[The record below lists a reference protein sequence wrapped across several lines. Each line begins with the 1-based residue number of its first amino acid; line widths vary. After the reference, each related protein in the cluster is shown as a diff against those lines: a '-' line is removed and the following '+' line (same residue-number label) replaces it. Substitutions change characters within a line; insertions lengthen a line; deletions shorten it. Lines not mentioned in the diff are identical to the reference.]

1 MSSPSWKIGALLW
14 ATILHFFHILGINVV
29 LWCFQFAESTC
40 TLPGLAA
47 FLILFLGTKAAS
59 RTYRYHLTPTTP
71 SIIFPVCP
79 FISPSHCP
87 SSFTSMAGVPTP
99 ENVLGG
105 YLIAIILSVLFVFL
119 ATLVAQHRAERSF
132 PRLYGISIAQAYVYW
147 LNSDKDK
154 FYLKAIV
161 GIVMFVIPHSL

>member
-1 MSSPSWKIGALLW
+1 
-14 ATILHFFHILGINVV
+14 
-29 LWCFQFAESTC
+29 
-40 TLPGLAA
+40 
-47 FLILFLGTKAAS
+47 
-59 RTYRYHLTPTTP
+59 
-71 SIIFPVCP
+71 
-79 FISPSHCP
+79 
-87 SSFTSMAGVPTP
+87 MAGVPTP